1 MAAEDDRN
9 RPAHGTA
16 EQGAP
21 GTREG
26 TDGGEREQLPVEL
39 AGARL
44 PRYRRL
50 RRNVFVATAVVSLL
64 PLIIFTGIN
73 FFQDRAAY
81 QAENTFDVSQILSN
95 TKRTLEFVIEER
107 RGALALLIR
116 EQSYDALADNGALA
130 RALQNL
136 NNSFGGFVDLG
147 LIDPRGI
154 QAYYTGPY
162 DLQDRSY
169 EDQAWFHE
177 VVLRGTYVS
186 DVFMG
191 HRHFPHFVIAIR
203 HERAPGEYYIIRAT
217 IDMDL
222 INRQMQ
228 GVHQSE
234 ETDVFIV
241 NQSGILQTESI
252 FYGNALDPAD
262 LSVPN
267 GPRTREVV
275 EQVATEAGL
284 AISGFAYIEGTPFVL
299 MVQKRL
305 ESPVSHWLGHRSDVL
320 WFLLVSATLILLVTW
335 YGSTNMAKHLREAD
349 LRRVRAFHNMEY
361 TNKMATI
368 GRMAAGVAHE
378 INNPMA
384 IINEKAGL
392 MRDIVS
398 YSDGFPQ
405 RDKFIELVDSIERS
419 VERCSK
425 VTHRLLGFAR
435 RMEIRKERIDL
446 PELLREVVSF
456 QGSET
461 RHKSINVQFDFQ
473 SELPPIQSDRG
484 QLQQVFLNIF
494 NNAVAAVSTGGNIHI
509 SSAARGRE
517 VVVAITDDG
526 AGIPAENVRHIFE
539 PFYSTKGEFGTGLG
553 LSITRDIVEKL
564 GGRIDVESEPNKGT
578 RFLVTLPIEK

>member
-1 MAAEDDRN
+1 MAAEDDRD
-9 RPAHGTA
+9 RPAGGSA
-16 EQGAP
+16 EQGTP
-21 GTREG
+21 GAREG
-26 TDGGEREQLPVEL
+26 ADGAEREQLPVEL

-116 EQSYDALADNGALA
+116 EQSYDALAVNGALA

-252 FYGNALDPAD
+252 F
-262 LSVPN
+262 
-267 GPRTREVV
+267 
-275 EQVATEAGL
+275 
-284 AISGFAYIEGTPFVL
+284 
-299 MVQKRL
+299 
-305 ESPVSHWLGHRSDVL
+305 
-320 WFLLVSATLILLVTW
+320 
-335 YGSTNMAKHLREAD
+335 
-349 LRRVRAFHNMEY
+349 
-361 TNKMATI
+361 
-368 GRMAAGVAHE
+368 
-378 INNPMA
+378 
-384 IINEKAGL
+384 
-392 MRDIVS
+392 
-398 YSDGFPQ
+398 
-405 RDKFIELVDSIERS
+405 
-419 VERCSK
+419 
-425 VTHRLLGFAR
+425 
-435 RMEIRKERIDL
+435 
-446 PELLREVVSF
+446 
-456 QGSET
+456 
-461 RHKSINVQFDFQ
+461 
-473 SELPPIQSDRG
+473 
-484 QLQQVFLNIF
+484 
-494 NNAVAAVSTGGNIHI
+494 
-509 SSAARGRE
+509 
-517 VVVAITDDG
+517 
-526 AGIPAENVRHIFE
+526 
-539 PFYSTKGEFGTGLG
+539 
-553 LSITRDIVEKL
+553 
-564 GGRIDVESEPNKGT
+564 
-578 RFLVTLPIEK
+578 